1 MRAAAHAKRYMEK
14 IVKKRKRKIGI
25 WILSIILIISG
36 INTLISLNVSFAE
49 IPNYLILFNIF
60 IATIFIIIGFG
71 LIMLKE
77 WIRKLTVYTFLPIM
91 ILYGYVIMFLS
102 PKLYLKELIGSEIL
116 PTTSFSMATIFGI
129 LGIAGWGLIYLYY
142 FTRPN
147 VKECYNNN
155 LITRQS
161 T

>member
-1 MRAAAHAKRYMEK
+1 MEK

-36 INTLISLNVSFAE
+36 INTLISLNVFFAE

-60 IATIFIIIGFG
+60 IATIFIIFGFG

-147 VKECYNNN
+147 VKECY
-155 LITRQS
+155 ITI
-161 T
+161 

>member
-36 INTLISLNVSFAE
+36 INTLISLNVFFAE

-60 IATIFIIIGFG
+60 IATIFIIFGFG

-77 WIRKLTVYTFLPIM
+77 WIRKLTVYAFLPIM
-91 ILYGYVIMFLS
+91 ILYGYVIMFLL
-102 PKLYLKELIGSEIL
+102 PKLYLKELSGSEIL

-155 LITRQS
+155 HITRQS